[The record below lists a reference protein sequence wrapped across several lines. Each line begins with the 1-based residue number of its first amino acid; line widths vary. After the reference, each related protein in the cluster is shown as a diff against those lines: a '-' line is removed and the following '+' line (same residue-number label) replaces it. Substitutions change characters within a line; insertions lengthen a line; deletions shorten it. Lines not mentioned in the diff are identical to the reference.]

1 MVKEPEINIV
11 LRQIE
16 SLNKQIR
23 ALEDKRKGLIADMI
37 NKEVGLKNK
46 T

>member
-23 ALEDKRKGLIADMI
+23 ALEDKRKGLIANMI

-46 T
+46 I

>member
-16 SLNKQIR
+16 SLNQQIR

>member
-1 MVKEPEINIV
+1 MIKEPEINIV

-16 SLNKQIR
+16 SLNKQIK

-37 NKEVGLKNK
+37 NKEVELKK
-46 T
+46 

>member
-46 T
+46 E

>member
-23 ALEDKRKGLIADMI
+23 ALEDKRKGLIDNMI
-37 NKEVGLKNK
+37 NKEVGLKK
-46 T
+46 

>member
-1 MVKEPEINIV
+1 MVKEPEIKIV

-16 SLNKQIR
+16 SLNKQIK
-23 ALEDKRKGLIADMI
+23 ALEDKRKGLIADMV

>member
-1 MVKEPEINIV
+1 MVIEPEINIV

-46 T
+46 I

>member
-16 SLNKQIR
+16 SINKQIR
-23 ALEDKRKGLIADMI
+23 ALENKRKGLIADMI
-37 NKEVGLKNK
+37 NKEV
-46 T
+46 

>member
-16 SLNKQIR
+16 SLNKQIK

-46 T
+46 E

>member
-23 ALEDKRKGLIADMI
+23 ALEGKRKRLIADMI

-46 T
+46 I

>member
-16 SLNKQIR
+16 SLNKQIK

>member
-16 SLNKQIR
+16 SLNKQIK
-23 ALEDKRKGLIADMI
+23 ALEDKRKGLIADMV

>member
-37 NKEVGLKNK
+37 NKEVGLKK
-46 T
+46 